1 MSSILP
7 RLAVLAALFGLPVFG
22 LAATATAAQDHAMH
36 PHGQPPA
43 KFVKIADALKN
54 PGLAFIPGL
63 GELWVDPATLP
74 AGPFFGYDKGGK
86 LVNIT
91 YMLPTAQIEKNQ
103 VWNDL
108 GTAASGLK
116 IDHTDV
122 HVSGAHPG
130 VAEKHV
136 HVINWL
142 IPHADEVKRLGTYP
156 HLH

>member
-1 MSSILP
+1 MSSIVS
-7 RLAVLAALFGLPVFG
+7 RLAVLAALFGLPVIGFAG
-22 LAATATAAQDHAMH
+22 AATAAQDHAAH
-36 PHGQPPA
+36 HHDAPPA

-74 AGPFFGYDKGGK
+74 AGPFLGYDKEGK
-86 LVNIT
+86 LVNVT
-91 YMLPTAQIEKNQ
+91 YMLPSAQVDKNKA
-103 VWNDL
+103 WNNL
-108 GTAASGLK
+108 GTAVGGMK

-130 VAEKHV
+130 VMEKHV